1 MSRQYWKTG
10 APKRRTANDRSPRG
24 GEVWRQLGILI
35 AGGAILIGFAAISIG
50 SYSSTAAGAPIAQL
64 PEALVSPT
72 DIAPTAAPATAAPA
86 TTAPA
91 TTAPTST
98 ALPPTATATIAA
110 TQASTST
117 PVAEATNTPTTQ
129 PPTAEPSP
137 TAAPTADA
145 VAATATPGVS
155 GGAISYSRDVQ
166 PIFNQICVKCHG
178 GEETKEGLSLKSYAE
193 VMAGSNNGP
202 ILTAGDAANSLLIQ
216 QVVNGKMPKQGPKL
230 LPAQIRTLSDWVA
243 AGAPNN

>member
-1 MSRQYWKTG
+1 MSSQHWKTG
-10 APKRRTANDRSPRG
+10 APKPRTAKDRSPSN

-35 AGGAILIGFAAISIG
+35 AGGAILIGFVAISIG
-50 SYSSTAAGAPIAQL
+50 SFSSTAAGAPIAQL

-72 DIAPTAAPATAAPA
+72 DIAPTAAPTMA
-86 TTAPA
+86 APA

-98 ALPPTATATIAA
+98 ALPPTAAA
-110 TQASTST
+110 TQPSTRT
-117 PVAEATNTPTTQ
+117 PTAEATTT
-129 PPTAEPSP
+129 PTAEPSP
-137 TAAPTADA
+137 TTAPTLVPTSTADA
-145 VAATATPGVS
+145 AESTATPVVS

-193 VMAGSNNGP
+193 VLAGSNNGP

>member
-1 MSRQYWKTG
+1 MSGKYWKTG
-10 APKRRTANDRSPRG
+10 APKPRTAKDGSPSG
-24 GEVWRQLGILI
+24 GDVLRQLGILI
-35 AGGAILIGFAAISIG
+35 AGGAILLGFVAVSIG
-50 SYSSTAAGAPIAQL
+50 SFGPAAAGAPIAQS
-64 PEALVSPT
+64 PQALVSPT
-72 DIAPTAAPATAAPA
+72 DIAPTAAP
-86 TTAPA
+86 
-91 TTAPTST
+91 TST
-98 ALPPTATATIAA
+98 ALPPTATATVAAATVAA
-110 TQASTST
+110 TQPATRT
-117 PVAEATNTPTTQ
+117 PTVEATTTPTTQ

-137 TAAPTADA
+137 TTAPTSTAAGAAPTAA
-145 VAATATPGVS
+145 PAVS
-155 GGAISYSRDVQ
+155 GGAVSYSRDVQ

-193 VMAGSNNGP
+193 VLAGSDNGP